1 MADSVITAMA
11 TFVGD
16 LRFALRLLW
25 KHRGF
30 TAVAALVLALGIGA
44 NSAVFTIVNTMLLK
58 PRVGAPKG
66 ELVSLFNR
74 DTTKPDS
81 YRAFSYANFEEL
93 RKRQDIFASVSAH
106 NLAMVGL
113 REGDATR
120 RLFIDIVTR
129 DFFTTFGAQPMLGR
143 GFTAEEE
150 RPGADVPVAV
160 LSYTLWQR
168 LGGSQSILGQTVTL
182 NNRAFQVVGVAQ
194 RGFGGSIVAVTPDA
208 FVPMGVYDTLQN
220 DFARGDLTTQL
231 SSPRHFNL
239 FLAGQLQPGATIA
252 SVNPTLKAVSA
263 QIAESDPAN
272 LKDRETIAAPMSRLS
287 ISTSPNDDA
296 ELIPLSGVLL
306 GMSLV
311 VLFIA
316 SFNLANMLLARNG
329 ARAKEFAIRLAIG
342 GSRGRVV
349 RQLITEGFVLSLL
362 GGLGGLALAQSATRL
377 MTSAMAPL
385 LPVPISFDVTP
396 DYRIIGATFLFC
408 MLSTIVFSLGPALRL
423 ARTNV
428 VPELKEQ
435 AGELGKRSR
444 FAMRDVLVMA
454 QLALSLVMLTVAGLF
469 VRGALEAASVDPG
482 FSFARGVLVNVDASL
497 AGRTHDDAR
506 LIYQRTVDRLRAV
519 PGVKAA
525 SFGSIM
531 PFGELTEG
539 RSVQKPGPTV
549 DGAKAGGTSMQ
560 IGGGNSTTDRSN
572 LVESIATSIG
582 TNYFDALGLK
592 LTRGRDFTESEVFA
606 PTATHVAIIDEV
618 LATKLFGNED
628 PIGQQVQ
635 YKGRQESDP
644 PVVLDVIGIAPGLKH
659 QLTDKTPVAHIYTPL
674 SQDFRSDVYFHI
686 TTSTATPEAEAAM
699 LPQLRQALR
708 DVDPTLPVLRLE
720 TRAQYADRNFM
731 LAIVRLGAA
740 IFGVFGVVA
749 LILASIGVYGVKAY
763 IVSRRTREIG
773 IRMALGA
780 TPNSVVGLVI
790 KEGAMLSAVGLTIG
804 LGLSFLAAIGLR
816 SLLFQAS
823 PFDPLAT
830 IAALAVLVTSAVA
843 ASWIPARRATKVA
856 PVTALRN

>member
-1 MADSVITAMA
+1 MA
-11 TFVGD
+11 TLLAD

-25 KHRGF
+25 KNRGF

-44 NSAVFTIVNTMLLK
+44 NSAVFTIVNTLMLK
-58 PRVGAPKG
+58 PRVGAPQG
-66 ELVSLFNR
+66 EMVSLFNR

-81 YRAFSYANFEEL
+81 YRAFSFANFDEL
-93 RKRQDIFASVSAH
+93 RKRQDVFASLSAH

-120 RLFIDIVTR
+120 RLFTDIVTK

-160 LSYTLWQR
+160 VSYTLWQH
-168 LGGSQSILGQTVTL
+168 LGGNSNVLGQTITL

-194 RGFGGSIVAVTPDA
+194 RGFGGSIVAVMPDV
-208 FVPMGVYDTLQN
+208 FVPTGVYDSLQN
-220 DFARGDLTTQL
+220 DFARADLTTQL
-231 SSPRHFNL
+231 SSPRHFNM
-239 FLAGQLQPGATIA
+239 FLVGQLQPGKTVAAIA
-252 SVNPTLKAVSA
+252 PSMKAISA
-263 QIAESDPAN
+263 QLAEADPAN
-272 LKDRETIAAPMSRLS
+272 LKDRETIAATMSRLS
-287 ISTSPNDDA
+287 ISTSPPDDSQ
-296 ELIPLSGVLL
+296 LVPLSGILL

-349 RQLITEGFVLSLL
+349 RQLVTEGFVLSIL
-362 GGLGGLALAQSATRL
+362 GGIGGLLLAQSATRL
-377 MTSAMAPL
+377 MTAAMTPL
-385 LPVPISFDVTP
+385 LPLTLSFDVTP
-396 DYRIIGATFLFC
+396 DYRIIGVTFLFC

-482 FSFARGVLVNVDASL
+482 FSFTRGVIVNVDASL
-497 AGRTHDDAR
+497 AGRTHDESR
-506 LIYQRTVDRLRAV
+506 LIYQRTADRLRAI

-525 SFGSIM
+525 SFASIM
-531 PFGELTEG
+531 PFGEITEG

-560 IGGGNSTTDRSN
+560 LGSGNTLADKGN
-572 LVESIATSIG
+572 LVESIATTIG
-582 TNYFDALGLK
+582 TNYFDALGLT
-592 LTRGRDFTESEVFA
+592 LTRGRDFTESEVFS
-606 PTATHVAIIDEV
+606 PTSTHVAIIDDV
-618 LATKLFGNED
+618 LAAKLFGKED
-628 PIGQQVQ
+628 PVGQQVQ
-635 YKGRQESDP
+635 YKGRQDGDA
-644 PVVLDVIGIAPGLKH
+644 PVVLDVIGVAPGLKH
-659 QLTDKTPVAHIYTPL
+659 QLADKAPVAHIYTPL
-674 SQDFRSDVYFHI
+674 SQDFRADVYFHL
-686 TTSTATPEAEAAM
+686 TTAAPTPEAEAAM
-699 LPQLRQALR
+699 LPLIRSALR
-708 DVDPTLPVLRLE
+708 EVDSTLPVLRIE

-731 LAIVRLGAA
+731 LAVVRLGAA
-740 IFGVFGVVA
+740 IFGVFGAVA
-749 LILASIGVYGVKAY
+749 LVLASIGVYGVKAY

-780 TPNSVVGLVI
+780 TPNSVVSLVV
-790 KEGAMLSAVGLTIG
+790 KEGAVLSLVGLTIG
-804 LGLSFLAAIGLR
+804 LGLSVLAAIGLR

-823 PFDPLAT
+823 PFDPLTTLGALVVLVA
-830 IAALAVLVTSAVA
+830 AALA

-856 PVTALRN
+856 PVTALRS

>member
-1 MADSVITAMA
+1 MSTLIADV
-11 TFVGD
+11 
-16 LRFALRLLW
+16 RFAVRLLW
-25 KHRGF
+25 KNRGF

-58 PRVGAPKG
+58 PRVGQPQG
-66 ELVSLFNR
+66 ELVSLFSR

-81 YRAFSYANFEEL
+81 YRAFSYANFDEL
-93 RKRQDIFASVSAH
+93 RKRQDVFASLSAH
-106 NLAMVGL
+106 NLAMVGM

-120 RLFIDIVTR
+120 RLFIDIVTKE
-129 DFFTTFGAQPMLGR
+129 FFTTFGAPPAIGR
-143 GFTAEEE
+143 GFTADEE
-150 RPGADVPVAV
+150 RPGADIPVAV
-160 LSYTLWQR
+160 LSYPLWQR
-168 LGGSQSILGQTVTL
+168 LGGSPAILGQTITL
-182 NNRAFQVVGVAQ
+182 NNRGFQVVGVAE
-194 RGFGGSIVAVTPDA
+194 RGFGGALVAVVPDA
-208 FVPMGVYDTLQN
+208 FLPTGVYDSLQN

-231 SSPRHFNL
+231 SDSRHFNL
-239 FLAGQLQPGATIA
+239 YLAGQLKPGATIA
-252 SVNPTLKAVSA
+252 SVAPALKAVSA
-263 QIAESDPAN
+263 QLAEADPAN
-272 LKDRETIAAPMSRLS
+272 LKNRETTATTMSRMS
-287 ISTSPNDDA
+287 ISTSPADDG
-296 ELIPLSGVLL
+296 ELIPVSGLLL

-349 RQLITEGFVLSLL
+349 RQLVTEGFVLSIL
-362 GGLGGLALAQSATRL
+362 GGIGGLLLAQSATRL

-385 LPVPISFDVTP
+385 LPIPLAFDVTP

-454 QLALSLVMLTVAGLF
+454 QLALSLVMLTIAGLF

-482 FSFARGVLVNVDASL
+482 FSFKNGILVNMDASL
-497 AGRTHDDAR
+497 SGRNPDGTR
-506 LIYQRTVDRLRAV
+506 LVYQRVSDKLRGL

-531 PFGELTEG
+531 PFGELTES

-549 DGAKAGGTSMQ
+549 EGAKGGSTSMQ
-560 IGGGNSTTDRSN
+560 LGSGSAATDRAD
-572 LVESIATSIG
+572 VVDSIATSIG
-582 TNYFDALGLK
+582 TSYFDALGLK
-592 LTRGRDFTESEVFA
+592 MTSGRDFSESEVFA
-606 PTATHVAIIDEV
+606 ATPTHVAIIDDV
-618 LATKLFGNED
+618 LAAKLFGKDN
-628 PIGQQVQ
+628 PVGQQIQ
-635 YKGRQESDP
+635 YKGRQETDA
-644 PVVLDVIGIAPGLKH
+644 PVVLDVIGVAPGLKH
-659 QLTDKTPVAHIYTPL
+659 QLTDKTNVAHIYTPH
-674 SQDFRSDVYFHI
+674 SQDFRADVYFHI
-686 TTSTATPEAEAAM
+686 TTAAPTPEAEAAM
-699 LPQLRQALR
+699 LPVIRQALR
-708 DVDPTLPVLRLE
+708 EVDSTLPVLRLE
-720 TRAQYADRNFM
+720 TRTQYADRNFM
-731 LAIVRLGAA
+731 LAVVRLGAA
-740 IFGVFGVVA
+740 IFGVFGIVA
-749 LILASIGVYGVKAY
+749 LVLATIGVYGVKAY

-780 TPNSVVGLVI
+780 TPNSVVSLVI
-790 KEGAMLSAVGLTIG
+790 KEGAVLSAVGLTIG
-804 LGLSFLAAIGLR
+804 LGLSVLAGIGMR

-823 PFDPLAT
+823 PIDPLAT
-830 IAALAVLVTSAVA
+830 VGALVVLVIAAVA

-856 PVTALRN
+856 PITALRG